1 MNECEYRILSE
12 DYRDIPLGFDISSGS
27 LFPGDNLN
35 DDKCVIKIT
44 DNLYIL
50 YVEASGVSPLNSAE
64 YRYQYIPKCYGLQND
79 LSVLND
85 SGILQVSRQP
95 LSLTGQ
101 GVILGFLDTGIRY
114 RLPAFRNEDGS
125 TRLSVCGIRRHSRMT
140 EVLELVTG
148 QMKTDCSHRTVFIM
162 ELNTQE
168 KPSTAIWP
176 KTVLFFLQTK
186 TGMGQ
191 R

>member
-1 MNECEYRILSE
+1 MNACEYRILSE

-27 LFPGDNLN
+27 LFPGDSLS

-50 YVEASGVSPLNSAE
+50 YVEASAVPPLNSAE

-125 TRLSVCGIRRHSRMT
+125 TRLVSVWIRQDNRMT

-148 QMKTDCSHRTVFIM
+148 QMNTDCSRRTVFIM

-168 KPSTAIWP
+168 KSSTAIWP
-176 KTVLFFLQTK
+176 RTVQFFLQMK
-186 TGMGQ
+186 TDMG
-191 R
+191 RR